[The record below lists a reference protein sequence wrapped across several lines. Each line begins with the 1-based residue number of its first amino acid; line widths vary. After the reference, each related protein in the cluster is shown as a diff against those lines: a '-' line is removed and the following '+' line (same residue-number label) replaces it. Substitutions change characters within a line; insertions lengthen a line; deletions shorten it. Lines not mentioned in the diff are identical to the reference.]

1 MTRFTDS
8 PFEYMMTQKPQAG
21 RLSNAEPPP
30 LPPDHLADDLRSCYG
45 CGYGN
50 GRPCVGFCM
59 KEIQNSR
66 CKPVEK
72 GEKQLD
78 KNK

>member
-8 PFEYMMTQKPQAG
+8 PFEYMMTQKPQRG
-21 RLSNAEPPP
+21 RLSNVEPPP
-30 LPPDHLADDLRSCYG
+30 LPPAHPCYG
-45 CGYGN
+45 CGYSN